1 MLGNIRHESRIA
13 VVNPTKSHAIYQRE
27 RRSGA
32 IYRYRWFVDRRDR
45 SSQDR
50 GRSQRCRAKE
60 SSPPDGP
67 RHLST
72 LCAVS
77 VAAGM
82 ARTRARSPH
91 PPAHRAAVV
100 LAGSIPNNR
109 FATTTAP
116 YRSMCAG
123 SASWAGTSNMS
134 LAVPAVGDIVS
145 EPPAPIVLVE
155 RWLAVLV
162 LDEHRHVGEQGDP
175 HRLRT
180 RGQPARLPTG

>member
-27 RRSGA
+27 RRSGT
-32 IYRYRWFVDRRDR
+32 IYRYRWFVGRHDR

-77 VAAGM
+77 MAAGM

-116 YRSMCAG
+116 YTSMCAG
-123 SASWAGTSNMS
+123 SASRAGTSNMS
-134 LAVPAVGDIVS
+134 CCSRGWRHRV